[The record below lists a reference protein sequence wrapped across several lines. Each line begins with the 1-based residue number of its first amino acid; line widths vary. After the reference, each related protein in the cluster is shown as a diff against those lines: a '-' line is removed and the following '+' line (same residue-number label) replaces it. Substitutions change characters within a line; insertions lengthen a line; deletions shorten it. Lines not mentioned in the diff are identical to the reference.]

1 MWVEYKYST
10 HIILSYNDLENVEI
24 YKPNYFINSGSK
36 HIGTEWEYT
45 GVNFTIPENSIFV
58 MSASCA
64 WNTYPPVGIGI
75 TKQSPD
81 LATPSV
87 FYICD
92 EANDPNNFLCQRT
105 CTISGMISSDSEEST
120 MKTFYV
126 WAKYLRDDNL
136 SHTNSIWVEGFYF
149 TNKSIR

>member
-1 MWVEYKYST
+1 M
-10 HIILSYNDLENVEI
+10 I
-24 YKPNYFINSGSK
+24 YKPNYFINSVSK

-58 MSASCA
+58 LSASCA

-81 LATPSV
+81 LATPSS

-92 EANDPNNFLCQRT
+92 EANDPDNFLCQRT
-105 CTISGMISSDSEEST
+105 CTISGMIPEEEEST

-126 WAKYLRDDNL
+126 WAKYLRSDNL
-136 SHTNSIWVEGFYF
+136 SHTNSIWIEGFYF